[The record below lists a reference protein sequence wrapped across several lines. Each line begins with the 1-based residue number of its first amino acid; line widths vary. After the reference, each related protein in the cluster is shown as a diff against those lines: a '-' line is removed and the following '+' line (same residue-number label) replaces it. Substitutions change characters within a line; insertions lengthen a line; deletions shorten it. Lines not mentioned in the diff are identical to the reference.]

1 MEPVDSPHNLAL
13 VESSSSIAERE
24 DHIDSNS
31 VRATPTSV
39 FTNQPERE
47 WNLELIPEGEETKME
62 IQEHNEKEVRPKG
75 TRIRSRKAKCG
86 KEHQPRSRPIS
97 DLGRGASQGR
107 SSDLACN
114 RPSRCVDSSRIEAR
128 VPARDSMKADRA
140 RPEQKPRRRGPL
152 IADLVA
158 YGWLFIANPDLV
170 ERLKL
175 VLEIRTKIRE

>member
-62 IQEHNEKEVRPKG
+62 IQENNEKEAQAKG
-75 TRIRSRKAKCG
+75 NQDKKQKG
-86 KEHQPRSRPIS
+86 KMWKRTSTKV
-97 DLGRGASQGR
+97 GR
-107 SSDLACN
+107 LARQEN
-114 RPSRCVDSSRIEAR
+114 QLTIIQEA
-128 VPARDSMKADRA
+128 
-140 RPEQKPRRRGPL
+140 L
-152 IADLVA
+152 C
-158 YGWLFIANPDLV
+158 
-170 ERLKL
+170 
-175 VLEIRTKIRE
+175 